1 MDPKFS
7 SRRAEIFWIQIIDPK
22 IQIMDPKFWERLSV
36 SVRSRALNIGP
47 DSAPLFS
54 SRIKETL
61 IGQKS
66 IKVGLLELKLRM
78 CLSLSPFILGWRAHG
93 LFD

>member
-1 MDPKFS
+1 MWSQIFS
-7 SRRAEIFWIQIIDPK
+7 R
-22 IQIMDPKFWERLSV
+22 ERL
-36 SVRSRALNIGP
+36 RGRTLNVGP
-47 DSAPLFS
+47 NSAPLFS

-78 CLSLSPFILGWRAHG
+78 CLSLSPFMFG
-93 LFD
+93 